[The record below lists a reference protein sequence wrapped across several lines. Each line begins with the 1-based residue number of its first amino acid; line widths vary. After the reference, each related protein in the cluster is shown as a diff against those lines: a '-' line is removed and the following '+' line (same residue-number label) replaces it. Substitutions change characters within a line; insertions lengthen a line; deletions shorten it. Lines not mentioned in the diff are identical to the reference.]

1 MTLCLRAGLSAV
13 AVLMLLGCSS
23 TSDEVRRKCA
33 TSADPAACQRAEAQK
48 QRDADGER
56 LQENSIKHGGY

>member
-1 MTLCLRAGLSAV
+1 MTLSLRAGLSAL

-48 QRDADGER
+48 QRAADGDR
-56 LQENSIKHGGY
+56 LMENSVNRGGY